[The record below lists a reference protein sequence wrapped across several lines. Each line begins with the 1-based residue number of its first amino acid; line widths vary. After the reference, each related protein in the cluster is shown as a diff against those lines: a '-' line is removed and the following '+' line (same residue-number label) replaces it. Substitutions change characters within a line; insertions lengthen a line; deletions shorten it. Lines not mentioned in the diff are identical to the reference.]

1 MNSMLSVFHIIMYD
15 YSTPCFGI
23 QIYLHAYPLLQS
35 PGEKLS
41 AVCVKSTDGDLDKVL
56 FNLDKEEYQVDTKRR
71 DKAGDGK
78 IDTVINSHETTD
90 SCRTIKFIACPA
102 VSFTTLHVSAFL

>member
-1 MNSMLSVFHIIMYD
+1 M
-15 YSTPCFGI
+15 
-23 QIYLHAYPLLQS
+23 YPLFQS

-78 IDTVINSHETTD
+78 IDTVILQYCLFMLLNKHLPRYCSSTL
-90 SCRTIKFIACPA
+90 PLP
-102 VSFTTLHVSAFL
+102 TLHIYAFHVFEII